1 MKSSYPQ
8 LENRGF
14 VPSGAEKAFE
24 GFNEQELKALLT
36 SPIAVQRTIAA
47 RLIKVGKQVDMIEAL
62 CQALLIETKLYT
74 KIEICGSLSAFGI
87 DALPYL
93 IPLLGCVGS
102 NQHKAIHPEKFKK
115 KSFPLPRDIVARTI
129 IRIGAP
135 AVPFL
140 LKAIRNNNFKQTCE
154 AIDAFGYICFY
165 NPAPGCYNELIACYQ
180 TWKDNDLMV
189 WKIVGAMRAFNESE
203 FFLREL
209 YSTAQNQG
217 IKIEITGSLEII
229 QRRK

>member
-14 VPSGAEKAFE
+14 VPSGK
-24 GFNEQELKALLT
+24 ELKALLT

-47 RLIKVGKQVDMIEAL
+47 RLINAGKQVDMIDAL
-62 CQALLIETKLYT
+62 CQVLLVEKKLYT
-74 KIEICGSLSAFGI
+74 KIEICESLSSFGI

-93 IPLLGCVGS
+93 IPMLGCIGN
-102 NQHKAIHPEKFKK
+102 NQYKAIHPEKFKK

-129 IRIGAP
+129 IRIGPP

-154 AIDAFGYICFY
+154 SIDALGYICFY
-165 NPAPGCYNELIACYQ
+165 NAVPGCYNELISCYQ

-189 WKIVGAMRAFNESE
+189 WKIVRAMRAFNQSES
-203 FFLREL
+203 FLKKL
-209 YSTAQNQG
+209 YATTQNHG
-217 IKIEITGSLEII
+217 IIMEVSGSLEII
-229 QRRK
+229 QNRK

>member
-1 MKSSYPQ
+1 MKSSSLQ

-14 VPSGAEKAFE
+14 VPSGAEKAYE
-24 GFNEQELKALLT
+24 SLNDQELKTLLT
-36 SPIAVQRTIAA
+36 SPISVQRTIAA
-47 RLIKVGKQVDMIEAL
+47 RLIKAGIQVDMIDAL
-62 CQALLIETKLYT
+62 CQALLVEKKLYT
-74 KIEICGSLSAFGI
+74 KIDICGSLSAFGI

-93 IPLLGCVGS
+93 TPMLGCIGN

-140 LKAIRNNNFKQTCE
+140 LKAIGNNNFKQTCE
-154 AIDAFGYICFY
+154 AIDALGYICFY
-165 NPAPGCYNELIACYQ
+165 NAFPGCYNELISCYQ

-189 WKIVGAMRAFNESE
+189 WKIVRAMRSFSESE
-203 FFLREL
+203 SFLKEL
-209 YSTAQNQG
+209 CTTTQHRG
-217 IKIEITGSLEII
+217 IIMEINGSLEII
-229 QRRK
+229 QSR

>member
-1 MKSSYPQ
+1 MKSSSLQ

-24 GFNEQELKALLT
+24 ILGGKELKTLLT
-36 SPIAVQRTIAA
+36 SPIAVQRTITA
-47 RLIKVGKQVDMIEAL
+47 RLIKAGKRVEMVDAL
-62 CQALLIETKLYT
+62 CQALLVEKKLYT
-74 KIEICGSLSAFGI
+74 KIEICESLSSFGI

-93 IPLLGCVGS
+93 IPMLGCIGN
-102 NQHKAIHPEKFKK
+102 NQHKAIHPEKLKK

-140 LKAIRNNNFKQTCE
+140 LKTIGNNNFKQTCE
-154 AIDAFGYICFY
+154 AIDALGYICFY
-165 NPAPGCYNELIACYQ
+165 NAVTGCYNELILCYQ

-189 WKIVGAMRAFNESE
+189 WKIVRAMRAFDESE
-203 FFLREL
+203 SFLKKL
-209 YSTAQNQG
+209 YSNTQNQG
-217 IKIEITGSLEII
+217 IIMEITSSLEII
-229 QRRK
+229 KNQK